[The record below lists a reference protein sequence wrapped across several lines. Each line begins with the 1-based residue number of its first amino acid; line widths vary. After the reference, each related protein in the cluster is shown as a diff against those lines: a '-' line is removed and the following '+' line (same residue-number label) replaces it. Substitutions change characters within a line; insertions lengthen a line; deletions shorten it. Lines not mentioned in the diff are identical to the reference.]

1 MPNWCN
7 NSLTITHKDVDKL
20 ENLMS
25 RMRDDEDGGF
35 FNHIKPMP
43 EKIRNTTSPDDSPNW
58 YDWSC
63 DNWGTK
69 WDAACIDQYQYT
81 ENTVGFSFDTAW
93 SPPIPIY
100 EELTK
105 QGFEVQAYYV
115 EFGMMYAGSWY
126 SDENGKISGEHT
138 DDIDKYVPPDVED
151 ELCIKD
157 MIAEWREEET
167 A

>member
-7 NSLTITHKDVDKL
+7 NSLTITHKDADKL

-25 RMRDDEDGGF
+25 LIRDDEDGGF

-43 EKIRNTTSPDDSPNW
+43 EKIRNTTAPDDKPNW

-69 WDAACIDQYQYT
+69 WDASCIDHYQYT

-115 EFGMMYAGSWY
+115 EFGMMYAGSWC
-126 SDENGKISGEHT
+126 SDENGQISEEYT
-138 DDIDKYVPPDVED
+138 DDIDKHIPADVE
-151 ELCIKD
+151 EAFEIKAQL
-157 MIAEWREEET
+157 AEWREEEI